1 MSDTSELGG
10 IGDGHTATSQQVE
23 EELRTSDEIRSSY
36 VSGLTFTNRPVRYSV
51 VEGQAIFEG
60 DILLGT
66 VEEMEQIRQ
75 SVEGPPPEG
84 AARGIV
90 IPGAG
95 FRWPNRTINFTVDNA
110 LPNTQ
115 RVTDAIQQW
124 EDNTNVRFRQR
135 TNEANFVTF
144 RPSTGCSSSV
154 GMRGGQQFIN
164 LAGGCTTGST
174 IHEIGH
180 CAGLWHEQSREDRN
194 LFVTIDFTNI
204 QPANLHNFDQ
214 HITDGDDI
222 APYDYD
228 SIMHYS
234 STAFAIDSS
243 KPTIIAPQPI
253 GQRNGLSEFD
263 IRSINAIY
271 PLKTV
276 LGDQSTN
283 GPALTQ
289 RASELLLGWTGVG
302 NLRLN
307 CMRSGDGSAFSG
319 KVTLND
325 TSQSALALSVFR
337 GRYVV
342 AWRGVGNN
350 QLNVMQSVDGQTW
363 TDKVTLNET
372 TESSPAL
379 AVFGDLLCIAWRGVG
394 NNQLNVMLSTNGRN
408 WLAKRTMTDTT
419 TSGPAL
425 AVVNSRLLL
434 AWRGVANNL
443 LNAMR
448 SFNGSTFFG
457 KVTLPETTLSKPFLH
472 VDDEIAYL
480 CWQGVGNGFLNLL
493 PSLDGLDWRGKIT
506 SGETCIDG
514 PVLGTVGDH
523 LVWGWTGTDQ
533 AHSLNT
539 GLI

>member
-10 IGDGHTATSQQVE
+10 IDDGHTATRQQVE

-51 VEGQAIFEG
+51 VEEQAIFEG

-90 IPGAG
+90 IPGSG
-95 FRWPNRTINFTVDNA
+95 FRWPNRTVNFTVDNA

-115 RVTDAIQQW
+115 RVTDAIQHW

-135 TNEANFVTF
+135 TNEANFATF

-204 QPANLHNFDQ
+204 QPATLHNFDQ

-319 KVTLND
+319 
-325 TSQSALALSVFR
+325 
-337 GRYVV
+337 
-342 AWRGVGNN
+342 
-350 QLNVMQSVDGQTW
+350 
-363 TDKVTLNET
+363 KVTLNET

>member
-1 MSDTSELGG
+1 MASTSDRSGG
-10 IGDGHTATSQQVE
+10 QAAMRRARG
-23 EELRTSDEIRSSY
+23 ELRTSDERRSSY
-36 VSGLTFTNRPVRYSV
+36 VSGLTFANRPVRYSV
-51 VEGQAIFEG
+51 VDEQAIFEG

-84 AARGIV
+84 VAAGIV
-90 IPGAG
+90 IPGAS
-95 FRWPNRTINFTVDNA
+95 FRWPNRTINFNVDNA
-110 LPNTQ
+110 LTNTQ
-115 RVTDAIQQW
+115 RVTDAIQHW

-144 RPSTGCSSSV
+144 QPGGGCSAHV
-154 GMRGGQQFIN
+154 GMRGGQQFIT
-164 LAGGCTTGST
+164 LAAGCTTGST

-204 QPANLHNFDQ
+204 QTNQRHNFDQ
-214 HITDGDDI
+214 HITDGDDVG
-222 APYDYD
+222 PYDYD
-228 SIMHYS
+228 SIMHYPPN
-234 STAFAIDSS
+234 AFAIDPSR
-243 KPTIIAPQPI
+243 PTIIAPQPI
-253 GQRNGLSEFD
+253 GQRNSLSEFD

-271 PLKTV
+271 PRKTV

-283 GPALTQ
+283 GPALTHRTGQ
-289 RASELLLGWTGVG
+289 LLLGWTGVG

-307 CMRSGDGSAFSG
+307 FMSSTDGAVFSG
-319 KVTLND
+319 KVTLGD
-325 TSQSALALSVFR
+325 TSPSALALSVFR

-350 QLNVMQSVDGQTW
+350 RLNVMQSLDGRTW

-394 NNQLNVMLSTNGRN
+394 NNQLNIMLSTNGRD
-408 WLAKRTMTDTT
+408 WAAKRTLSDTT

-425 AVVNSRLLL
+425 VVLNRRLLL

-443 LNAMR
+443 LNVMR

-457 KVTLPETTLSKPFLH
+457 KVTLPETTLSKPSLH
-472 VDDEIAYL
+472 VQDGIAYL
-480 CWQGVGNGFLNLL
+480 CWQGVGNRFLNLL

-514 PVLGTVGDH
+514 PVLGTVGDR
-523 LVWGWTGTDQ
+523 LVWGWSGTNS
-533 AHSLNT
+533 ANSLNA
-539 GLI
+539 GVI